1 MYEIFIARRYL
12 RARRQISLVTII
24 SAIAMAGVALGVA
37 ALICALAVFNG
48 FSGVVTSMLVGFDP
62 HVRIEGVSR
71 KPLNNYQAVQNILAG
86 MPDVKAYSQYVDGR
100 IAVIHRGTVRVISL
114 RGVDAHIAEATGV
127 AEHVVGGSFDI
138 EHKNDMDGIVLGVVL
153 ADRLGLSLGDT
164 VTLVSP
170 VGLEQTLTQFTQP
183 ATMRFRVT
191 GVFSSTKD
199 YDAYN
204 AYADIHAAQS
214 LFGKGDAVD
223 GVEIRLNDIQKSDE
237 VKSKLEQSLAAAGVS
252 AQVLTWY
259 DLHRDL
265 YSVMEIERWVAY
277 ILLCLIIVVAAFTI
291 LGSLTMTVI
300 EKQRDIALLKAVG
313 ATDKNVQ
320 RIFLFAGALVGVIGV
335 VCGSVVGWLL
345 CWVQQTFHV
354 FFRLDSS
361 VYRISAVPV
370 EMRVSDFI
378 VVGLAG
384 LILCMLAALYPA
396 KRAAQVLPAEAL
408 RWE

>member
-12 RARRQISLVTII
+12 RAKRQISLVTII
-24 SAIAMAGVALGVA
+24 STIATAGVALGVA

-48 FSGVVTSMLVGFDP
+48 FSGVVTSLLVGFDP
-62 HVRIEGVSR
+62 HVRIEGASR
-71 KPLNNYQAVQNILAG
+71 KPLSNYAAVQNILSG
-86 MPDVKAYSQYVDGR
+86 MPEVKAYSRYVDGR

-114 RGVDAHIAEATGV
+114 RGVDRYVAEATGV
-127 AEHVVGGSFDI
+127 TQHIIGGSFDI
-138 EHKNDMDGIVLGVVL
+138 GRKDSLNGIVLGVVL
-153 ADRLGLSLGDT
+153 ADRLGITLGDT

-170 VGLEQTLTQFTQP
+170 VGLEQTLTQFAQP

-191 GVFSSTKD
+191 GVFSSTKE
-199 YDAYN
+199 YDAYY
-204 AYADIHAAQS
+204 AYTDLPAAQS

-237 VKSKLEQSLAAAGVS
+237 VKSELERSLATAGVHV
-252 AQVLTWY
+252 QVLTWY
-259 DLHRDL
+259 DLHKDL

-277 ILLCLIIVVAAFTI
+277 ILLCIIIIVAAFTI

-313 ATDKNVQ
+313 ATDKSVQ
-320 RIFLFAGALVGVIGV
+320 RIFLFAGALVGIIGV
-335 VCGSVVGWLL
+335 ALGSVLGWLL
-345 CWVQQTFHV
+345 CWLQETLHL
-354 FFRLDSS
+354 FRLDTS
-361 VYRISAVPV
+361 VYIISALPV

-378 VVGLAG
+378 AVGLAG
-384 LILCMLAALYPA
+384 LILCMLAAFYPA
-396 KRAAQVLPAEAL
+396 KRAARVLPAEAL